1 MRYILKINRDYN
13 DTSIAKFDNSI
24 VEVLKYH
31 DGIFRFAK
39 AKKTEAE
46 KESNK
51 AEIIKEEYVD
61 IKVNSGEVFCS
72 VPYKWLTELSTGHK
86 N

>member
-1 MRYILKINRDYN
+1 MEYILKINADYK
-13 DTSIAKFDNSI
+13 DTSIAEFDNSV

-31 DGIFRFAK
+31 NGTFRFSK
-39 AKKTEAE
+39 EKKEG
-46 KESNK
+46 SNK
-51 AEIIKEEYVD
+51 AEIVKEEYVD

-72 VPYKWLTELSTGHK
+72 VPSNWIIETSHK

>member
-1 MRYILKINRDYN
+1 MRYILKINDDYR

-31 DGIFRFAK
+31 NGTFRFAK
-39 AKKTEAE
+39 DKKEG
-46 KESNK
+46 SNK
-51 AEIIKEEYVD
+51 AKIIKEEYVD
-61 IKVNSGEVFCS
+61 IKVTSGEVFCS
-72 VPYKWLTELSTGHK
+72 VPSNWLIEISTHHK